1 MKDKLIIVCGIET
14 GGSFNYQRATGK
26 FPVVLEL
33 FNILPMV
40 VNIQTYNGDRIV

>member
-26 FPVVLEL
+26 VPVVLEL
-33 FNILPMV
+33 FNILTMV
-40 VNIQTYNGDRIV
+40 LTIQTYNGDTIV